1 MALRVRVTRELGA
14 KDAIWR
20 LTCDAYI
27 RIDVKG

>member
-1 MALRVRVTRELGA
+1 VTRELGA
-14 KDAIWR
+14 KGAMWC